1 MDTLASLITDAPLTQ
16 VDLAAR
22 LGISPS
28 LVRKWISGD
37 NQTLPK
43 VQLLRQL
50 AAELNVPYQRV
61 LTAALRD
68 LGYVDTAPPQVWVI
82 TKLVEAQYPSGE
94 TTAIYDTGAAAA
106 AFSDLD
112 RAQQWQQIMNDTT
125 SGLYFELDATAAITV
140 DSQTLPAATKVVTYT
155 WDSRFQRINARP
167 PRWVLDSAL
176 TAAGVGAGPQFRRLA
191 STGIVTD
198 GHITC
203 LEGTDGTTVLQADI
217 DRLRAAG
224 LILEVGVDPYAHA
237 IRNGAL
243 DRASSPLVEAAQRY
257 HEQWQEGTGLLDA
270 AEDSGGTPATSPA
283 VLQASNVIAP
293 GPETT
298 VGGSNQLLDEP

>member
-61 LTAALRD
+61 LTAALGD
-68 LGYVDTAPPQVWVI
+68 LGYVDAAPPQVWVI
-82 TKLVEAQYPSGE
+82 TKLVEAEYPSGE

-125 SGLYFELDATAAITV
+125 SGLYFELDATAPITV
-140 DSQTLPAATKVVTYT
+140 DSQTLPAATNLLPGRV
-155 WDSRFQRINARP
+155 RLLLAP
-167 PRWVLDSAL
+167 
-176 TAAGVGAGPQFRRLA
+176 GAGWRTR
-191 STGIVTD
+191 V
-198 GHITC
+198 
-203 LEGTDGTTVLQADI
+203 
-217 DRLRAAG
+217 
-224 LILEVGVDPYAHA
+224 
-237 IRNGAL
+237 
-243 DRASSPLVEAAQRY
+243 
-257 HEQWQEGTGLLDA
+257 
-270 AEDSGGTPATSPA
+270 
-283 VLQASNVIAP
+283 
-293 GPETT
+293 
-298 VGGSNQLLDEP
+298 